1 MGYYDSVYSEELP
14 HRAISVYMYLK
25 ERADKNSQCY
35 PAMST
40 IAEELK
46 LSRRTIQR
54 AVADLEKAGFIKTEQ
69 RFRRK
74 GGKIHRFEMIG
85 LHQGDTLHFRC
96 PMVCVTMAH
105 EGNIP
110 LRDSLLKQKKIRPFK
125 TAVHSGVS
133 GK

>member
-14 HRAISVYMYLK
+14 HRAITYLK
-25 ERADKNSQCY
+25 DSVDKKSQCY

-40 IAEELK
+40 IAEELN

-74 GGKIHRFEMIG
+74 GGKS
-85 LHQGDTLHFRC
+85 
-96 PMVCVTMAH
+96 
-105 EGNIP
+105 
-110 LRDSLLKQKKIRPFK
+110 SLLYTILK
-125 TAVHSGVS
+125 
-133 GK
+133 

>member
-25 ERADKNSQCY
+25 ERADKKSQCY

-40 IAEELK
+40 IAEELN

-54 AVADLEKAGFIKTEQ
+54 AVADLEEQ
-69 RFRRK
+69 LI
-74 GGKIHRFEMIG
+74 IHRFEMIG
-85 LHQGDTLHFRC
+85 LRQGGHLPSWC

-110 LRDSLLKQKKIRPFK
+110 LRDRLLNRKKNK
-125 TAVHSGVS
+125 TI
-133 GK
+133 

>member
-1 MGYYDSVYSEELP
+1 MYVGYYDSVYSEELP
-14 HRAISVYMYLK
+14 HRAISLYMYLK
-25 ERADKNSQCY
+25 ERADKKNQCY

-40 IAEELK
+40 IAEELN

-74 GGKIHRFEMIG
+74 GGEEQLIIHHFEMMG
-85 LHQGDTLHFRC
+85 LHQGENLSSWC
-96 PMVCVTMAH
+96 LMVYATMTH

-110 LRDSLLKQKKIRPFK
+110 LRDRLLNRKKE
-125 TAVHSGVS
+125 
-133 GK
+133 

>member
-25 ERADKNSQCY
+25 ERADKKSQCY

-40 IAEELK
+40 IAEELN

-54 AVADLEKAGFIKTEQ
+54 AVAALEKAGFIKTEQ

-74 GGKIHRFEMIG
+74 GGKS
-85 LHQGDTLHFRC
+85 
-96 PMVCVTMAH
+96 
-105 EGNIP
+105 
-110 LRDSLLKQKKIRPFK
+110 SLLYTVLK
-125 TAVHSGVS
+125 
-133 GK
+133 

>member
-25 ERADKNSQCY
+25 ERADKKSQCY
-35 PAMST
+35 PA
-40 IAEELK
+40 IAEELN

-74 GGKIHRFEMIG
+74 GGKS
-85 LHQGDTLHFRC
+85 
-96 PMVCVTMAH
+96 
-105 EGNIP
+105 
-110 LRDSLLKQKKIRPFK
+110 SLLYTILK
-125 TAVHSGVS
+125 
-133 GK
+133 